1 MSLVLVPRRT
11 GLVSRPPLGKR
22 PPLPILS
29 HCRPRLSPEILEG
42 ALSTTPDIG
51 TRPARAD
58 AARPS
63 DTIGVGVVGYGYWG
77 PNLVRNFNE
86 ASGSRVVAVSD
97 VRQERLAQVRN
108 RYPAVH
114 TTGDYQE
121 LLADPALDAILIA
134 TPVASHYRLAM
145 AAIEAG
151 KHVLVEKPLARS
163 CVEAEALIE
172 AARRRGL
179 VLMVDHTFVYTGAV
193 QKIKELVD
201 DQRLGRLLYYDSV
214 RVNLGL
220 FQHDVDVLWD
230 LAVHDLSIMDFVLG
244 RPPRAVAA
252 AGVAHVP
259 GQPVNTAYLT
269 CYFDD
274 DLIAH
279 FHVNWLAPVKIRRTL
294 LGGDRRMIVYDDL
307 EPSEKVKV
315 YDRGITLANGSGGN
329 EGAYDL
335 LVGYRAGDM
344 YAPQVSL
351 TEALRVEAEH
361 FVDCVRTGREPITCG
376 EAGLRVVRILEG
388 AAESLASRGRVVEL

>member
-1 MSLVLVPRRT
+1 M
-11 GLVSRPPLGKR
+11 
-22 PPLPILS
+22 
-29 HCRPRLSPEILEG
+29 
-42 ALSTTPDIG
+42 STTPDIG
-51 TRPARAD
+51 SRPARAD
-58 AARPS
+58 AVRPRDS
-63 DTIGVGVVGYGYWG
+63 ISVGVVGYGYWG

-97 VRQERLAQVRN
+97 LREERLTSVRD

-114 TTGDYQE
+114 TTGDYGE
-121 LLADPALDAILIA
+121 LLADPAIDAVLVA
-134 TPVASHYRLAM
+134 TPVATHYRLAL

-151 KHVLVEKPLARS
+151 KHVLVEKPLAPS
-163 CVEAEALIE
+163 QAEAEALIE
-172 AARRRGL
+172 AARRRGV

-201 DQRLGRLLYYDSV
+201 AQRLGRLLYYDSV

-244 RPPRAVAA
+244 RLPHAVAA

-269 CYFDD
+269 CYFED

-294 LGGDRRMIVYDDL
+294 LGGDRQMIVYDDL

-315 YDRGITLANGSGGN
+315 YDKGITLANGSGGN

-344 YAPQVSL
+344 YAPQLSL

-361 FVDCVRTGREPITCG
+361 FVDCVRTGREPVTGG
-376 EAGLRVVRILEG
+376 EAGLRVVRILEA

>member
-1 MSLVLVPRRT
+1 
-11 GLVSRPPLGKR
+11 
-22 PPLPILS
+22 
-29 HCRPRLSPEILEG
+29 
-42 ALSTTPDIG
+42 LSTTSDIG
-51 TRPARAD
+51 PRPA
-58 AARPS
+58 AAGRPAPAGPLG
-63 DTIGVGVVGYGYWG
+63 IGVIGYGYWG
-77 PNLVRNFNE
+77 PNLVRNFSE
-86 ASGSRVVAVSD
+86 AAGSRVVAVSD
-97 VRQERLAQVRN
+97 LRAERLDRVRD
-108 RYPAVH
+108 RYPAVR
-114 TTGDYQE
+114 TTGDFHE
-121 LLADPALDAILIA
+121 LLADPAIDAVVVA
-134 TPVASHYRLAM
+134 TPVATHYRLAM

-151 KHVLVEKPLARS
+151 KHVLVEKPLALDSR
-163 CVEAEALIE
+163 EATALIE
-172 AARRRGL
+172 AARRRGV

-201 DQRLGRLLYYDSV
+201 GQRLGRLLYYDSV

-230 LAVHDLSIMDFVLG
+230 LAVHDLSIMDFVLA
-244 RPPRAVAA
+244 RPARAVSA

-294 LGGDRRMIVYDDL
+294 IGGDRQMIVYDDL

-315 YDRGITLANGSGGN
+315 YDKGITLANGDGHAGGN

-344 YAPQVSL
+344 YAPQLSL
-351 TEALRVEAEH
+351 AEALGVEVEH
-361 FVDCVRTGREPITCG
+361 FVDCIRNGREPISSG
-376 EAGLRVVRILEG
+376 EAGLRVVRVLE
-388 AAESLASRGRVVEL
+388 AAAQSLAERGRVVDL

>member
-1 MSLVLVPRRT
+1 M
-11 GLVSRPPLGKR
+11 GKAPP
-22 PPLPILS
+22 PHILS
-29 HCRPRLSPEILEG
+29 HCRSPPPEEILG
-42 ALSTTPDIG
+42 SALSTAPEIKS
-51 TRPARAD
+51 RPATLGPQGALR
-58 AARPS
+58 
-63 DTIGVGVVGYGYWG
+63 VGVIGYGYWG
-77 PNLVRNFNE
+77 PNLVRNFSE
-86 ASGSRVVAVSD
+86 AAGSRVVAVSD
-97 VRQERLAQVRN
+97 LREERLAQVRD
-108 RYPAVH
+108 RDPAVR
-114 TTGDYQE
+114 TVADSAE
-121 LLADPALDAILIA
+121 LLADPTVDAVIVA
-134 TPVASHYRLAM
+134 TPVATHYRLAM

-151 KHVLVEKPLARS
+151 KHVLVEKPLALGRA
-163 CVEAEALIE
+163 EAEALIA
-172 AARRRGL
+172 AARRRGV

-201 DQRLGRLLYYDSV
+201 GERLGRLLYYDSV

-230 LAVHDLSIMDFVLG
+230 LAVHDLAIMDYVLG

-274 DLIAH
+274 NLIAH

-294 LGGDRRMIVYDDL
+294 IGGDRQMIVYDDL

-315 YDRGITLANGSGGN
+315 YDKGITLANGPNGSGGN
-329 EGAYDL
+329 EGAYEL

-344 YAPQVSL
+344 YAPQLSL

-361 FVDCVRTGREPITCG
+361 FVECVRNGRAPITG
-376 EAGLRVVRILEG
+376 ADAGLRVVRILE
-388 AAESLASRGRVVEL
+388 AATESLAARGRAVDL